1 MLLRDEQIL
10 PELRR
15 QLDVLDKVIIELQ
28 MLNDAQQQLAT
39 LEGRPN

>member
-1 MLLRDEQIL
+1 L